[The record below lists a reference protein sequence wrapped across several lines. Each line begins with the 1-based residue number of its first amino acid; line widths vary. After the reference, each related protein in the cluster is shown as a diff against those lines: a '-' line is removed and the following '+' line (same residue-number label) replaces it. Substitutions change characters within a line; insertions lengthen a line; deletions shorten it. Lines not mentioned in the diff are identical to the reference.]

1 MDDNKYIQSLKKVL
15 YFKKNPDKVRVL
27 TEASNLVELFVKQS
41 EIEGMDSGLARDQAI
56 LRLAIIA
63 ELDAITLYSRLAE
76 LATNVN
82 VKKVLFDVAKEEK
95 THAGE
100 FRTLLT
106 FLDLNQAKEDI
117 EAKKE
122 VSKLIK

>member
-15 YFKKNPDKVRVL
+15 YFQKNPDKVRVL
-27 TEASNLVELFVKQS
+27 TEASNLVELFVKQG

-63 ELDAITLYSRLAE
+63 ELDAVTLYSRLAE
-76 LATNVN
+76 LAMDVN
-82 VKKVLFDVAKEEK
+82 VKKVLLDVAKEEK

-106 FLDLNQAKEDI
+106 SLDLDQAKEDI
-117 EAKKE
+117 EAEKE
-122 VSKLIK
+122 VSKLI